1 MTETE
6 RKLDL
11 LLGDALAEN
20 DKLSKANAYL
30 VNATAFALAEVATLK
45 KRLTYQDDREG
56 WVGTHSPECW
66 TFGPRHY
73 ECAIRHI
80 TEMATGAIKKLEE
93 ATLTEEEFRVHC
105 KGVDKRPRDVVLDA
119 PLQMTDDGK

>member
-20 DKLSKANAYL
+20 
-30 VNATAFALAEVATLK
+30 ERLK
-45 KRLTYQDDREG
+45 RELKYQDAREG
-56 WVGTHSPECW
+56 HIGTHSPECW

-73 ECAIRHI
+73 DCAIRHI

-93 ATLTEEEFRVHC
+93 AALTEEEFRVYC
-105 KGVDKRPRDVVLDA
+105 EGSDKRPRDVVLNA
-119 PLQMTDDGK
+119 PLQMMDDGK

>member
-30 VNATAFALAEVATLK
+30 VNATAFALAEVATFK
-45 KRLTYQDDREG
+45 KRLKYQEDREG
-56 WVGTHSPECW
+56 THGPDCW
-66 TFGPRHY
+66 SWGPKHY
-73 ECAIRHI
+73 ECALRHI
-80 TEMATGAIKKLEE
+80 G
-93 ATLTEEEFRVHC
+93 
-105 KGVDKRPRDVVLDA
+105 GSNDA
-119 PLQMTDDGK
+119 P

>member
-6 RKLDL
+6 RNLDL

-30 VNATAFALAEVATLK
+30 VNATAFALAEVTTLK

-56 WVGTHSPECW
+56 WIGTHSPECW

-73 ECAIRHI
+73 ECALRHI
-80 TEMATGAIKKLEE
+80 NSI
-93 ATLTEEEFRVHC
+93 
-105 KGVDKRPRDVVLDA
+105 
-119 PLQMTDDGK
+119 TDDGK

>member
-20 DKLSKANAYL
+20 
-30 VNATAFALAEVATLK
+30 ERLK
-45 KRLTYQDDREG
+45 RELKYQDAREG
-56 WVGTHSPECW
+56 HIGTHGPECW

-80 TEMATGAIKKLEE
+80 NSLPN
-93 ATLTEEEFRVHC
+93 L
-105 KGVDKRPRDVVLDA
+105 
-119 PLQMTDDGK
+119 TDDGK

>member
-30 VNATAFALAEVATLK
+30 VNATAFALAEVATFK
-45 KRLTYQDDREG
+45 KRLKYQDAREG
-56 WVGTHSPECW
+56 HIGTHGPDCW
-66 TFGPRHY
+66 SWGPKHY
-73 ECAIRHI
+73 ECALRHI
-80 TEMATGAIKKLEE
+80 G
-93 ATLTEEEFRVHC
+93 
-105 KGVDKRPRDVVLDA
+105 GSNDA
-119 PLQMTDDGK
+119 P

>member
-6 RKLDL
+6 RNLDL

-30 VNATAFALAEVATLK
+30 INATAFALAEVATFK
-45 KRLTYQDDREG
+45 KRLKYQDDREG
-56 WVGTHSPECW
+56 HIGTHGPDCW
-66 TFGPRHY
+66 SYGPKHY

-80 TEMATGAIKKLEE
+80 NS
-93 ATLTEEEFRVHC
+93 
-105 KGVDKRPRDVVLDA
+105 
-119 PLQMTDDGK
+119 MTDDGK

>member
-1 MTETE
+1 VTETE

-20 DKLSKANAYL
+20 ERLKYEVKRQEIVIAQLLLAMHEGGTLRVRDADLL
-30 VNATAFALAEVATLK
+30 LGDALAENERLK
-45 KRLTYQDDREG
+45 RELKYQDAREG
-56 WVGTHSPECW
+56 HIGTHGPECW

-80 TEMATGAIKKLEE
+80 NS
-93 ATLTEEEFRVHC
+93 
-105 KGVDKRPRDVVLDA
+105 
-119 PLQMTDDGK
+119 MTDDGK